1 MKSVSLNGIAR
12 VDLGKKFSKKIRK
25 NGEVPCVIYSKK
37 KTPTHIS
44 INYNELRKIVYNPN
58 VFILNITVGEETFN
72 TIIRDIQFHPISDN
86 ILHVDFLELKENELV
101 SLEIPVNLTGNS
113 IGVRNGGQL
122 NLVMRKLLIKSFPK
136 NIPDTIEIDIT
147 EMRIGNSIR
156 ILDLDNEDFQFL
168 QPENGVVVSVKTA
181 RNIVEEEEEEE
192 EEEEGE
198 GGEEGSDEKKEE
210 GGSASEQ
217 EKADSK

>member
-37 KTPTHIS
+37 KEPAHIS
-44 INYNELRKIVYNPN
+44 INYNELRKVVYNPN
-58 VFILNITVGEETFN
+58 VFILSITVGENTFN

-101 SLEIPVNLTGNS
+101 SLEIPVQLTGNS

-136 NIPDTIEIDIT
+136 NIPDKIEVDIT
-147 EMRIGNSIR
+147 NMRIGNSIR
-156 ILDLDNEDFQFL
+156 ILDLNNEDFQFL
-168 QPENGVVVSVKTA
+168 QPENVVVVILKTA
-181 RNIVEEEEEEE
+181 INIIEEEEE
-192 EEEEGE
+192 
-198 GGEEGSDEKKEE
+198 
-210 GGSASEQ
+210 
-217 EKADSK
+217 